1 MKRPTRKSCLL
12 KGGIRFLERQA
23 AEDEARLQTLREALI
38 EGEESGRATPF
49 DFDAFIAGKK
59 SP

>member
-1 MKRPTRKSCLL
+1 MKRPTGKSRLL
-12 KGGIRFLERQA
+12 KRGIRPLERQA
-23 AEDEARLQTLREALI
+23 AEDEDRLQTLREALI

-59 SP
+59 TP